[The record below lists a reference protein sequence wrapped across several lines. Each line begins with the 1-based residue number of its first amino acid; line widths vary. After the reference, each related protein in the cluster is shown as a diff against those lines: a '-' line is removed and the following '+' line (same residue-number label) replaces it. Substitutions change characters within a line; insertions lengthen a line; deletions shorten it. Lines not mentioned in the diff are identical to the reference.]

1 MATKKFETKNAYT
14 ENKEG
19 GAKKKEYKKKPYHKK
34 EKEVPKKK
42 EELTNEVDSDGF
54 EIVGTREEK
63 AQKQRDV
70 MKQEYIRKREI
81 KLIWKKLL
89 YQVFSLHCQKKG

>member
-1 MATKKFETKNAYT
+1 MANKNYENKNAYT

-19 GAKKKEYKKKPYHKK
+19 GAKKKEYKKKPYRKK
-34 EKEVPKKK
+34 EKEVPVPKKK
-42 EELTNEVDSDGF
+42 EEFKNEVDSDGF

-63 AQKQRDV
+63 AQKQRDE

-81 KLIWKKLL
+81 KRER
-89 YQVFSLHCQKKG
+89 H